1 MSFKNV
7 CLPLLGQLGR
17 FGNRLVSSVILTAL
31 SVLLVAC
38 VSGGG
43 GGGSSPAPAA
53 RGLFSHAGYDF
64 VLANSTRLNAAT
76 SARVLG
82 RVYLEAAEVE
92 ARLGP
97 GATITGVAYAL
108 SDLEREFF
116 SIAPARAADLTNGTM
131 LSFGSPNF
139 PNTPMTLDYIVNT
152 LGVDRMTVRATIAY
166 IDGAGRPQELTTSA
180 PITVTAVAR
189 ELDVNAFLAFA
200 GQRRSVVNGTHLVF
214 TAQGAVSENG
224 GARASALG
232 NVLRSLNIRAQSPAG
247 YARVPTLYFRLANAS
262 GPALAECGALFYL
275 DHQGYGIKTRAAQ
288 QLNHEAQ
295 AEYRCKLKASLRGVN
310 YTEVVTGPLL
320 TNLDRVRNVTGA
332 APTSFGADAAACSA
346 GDLAVVRAG
355 GCSYRAGVAIDVLDV
370 NEPVQLNVTL
380 RNASVYEGAVGG
392 LTQDPAIGE
401 VPTQDVLLAT
411 VSYLEP
417 DQDAAGTR
425 LGAAAPVLAAVQPRV
440 AAANLFVVRP
450 RAANEVGLYLNASAA
465 GALDYETLAVNATG
479 QKGYVLTLAATDN
492 STARLRTR
500 ARVHLEVKDVV
511 YAPTNLTYRNASDAA
526 TTTQELVPGFAQFVS
541 HGGPVLGTLRAV
553 DPETDRSDVL
563 TYAYVGVSAIS
574 SAGDRQHNATINGS
588 FALTGE
594 GADQLTLVGL
604 GLRDGDVFTLNLT
617 AVHKDATRGVGSAPA
632 AAFARVG
639 VRARVAYRADA
650 EGYGGRPGLQFT
662 TGHFNGTVAEGAPGA
677 SVELGAELR
686 VEGAS
691 AAARFDLLDRDAIN
705 AVLGAIPGIR
715 TLRPAIDRALM
726 VNLDR
731 DDADVFM
738 LNATTGL
745 LALRPERAAHFTTQP
760 FYTLLARVTNT
771 TAVSPAIYADSDYA
785 LLSVVVEDTNTAPRL
800 LGLRPNGNLAQAD
813 LAAARLTLDVAED
826 RPAGTEVARLEV
838 TDDNPLAGLVW
849 GIQPAGAAAGMFQ
862 VMPVGSVPTAFDART
877 GNYTATYAVTTTAA
891 LNYEALQA
899 SRGRLAL
906 TLNLTDGGQYGYE
919 RARRRPHALGRAA
932 QVLTVAVDGNVTD
945 VNEPLLLRAPAPEP
959 VREDASVGTRIAV
972 VEVID
977 PDEDVA
983 TRARVRIQART
994 QPASLTPV
1002 LGIANFTQVSAN
1014 TSRFELVVR
1023 NATLLE
1029 NAGDGRTFE
1038 VELVVTE
1045 NRTDAPS
1052 TATANLAL
1060 TVEDVV
1066 HPFTTE
1072 PVLANAG
1079 NLNLSEQLV
1088 LDQGS
1093 GFVLREALFRLG
1105 ETQADYDEFWFGRFR
1120 VTDVQARATGMS
1132 YGAAIREAPAL
1143 QNEEAFNLL
1152 TLRTRGA
1159 EVDLLVG
1166 EHRLIEDKLIGEQVA
1181 LELALVDPSGAVAP
1195 VSVSVPVA
1203 IERPRA
1209 DADRV
1214 QFADAAANANF
1225 EAEVPAA
1232 YLFHYTQ
1239 SAYAAELGAS
1249 VCSAED
1255 NVVNISIDERCYATV
1270 LVADGNRRVNYVQR
1284 DRSEQAYFGE
1294 PDAALRNGTGGEIGL
1309 VLTAREVNISTLG
1322 FYALDEAGNL
1332 RAALNEFEQ
1341 YFEWEV
1347 EQAYGADSRPA
1358 LVVRQREFAVL
1369 NRTNN
1374 QPLANRSYAALDT
1387 LPLSGADPRRTLR
1400 YFVVAVEESG
1410 DARNAT
1416 QRAIAQM
1423 NFVVEA
1429 TNLNQP
1435 AEVVNVTLGGHPLS
1449 PDPATPFELVENG
1462 LDRGLAGAVNT
1473 LSNILNITIRNPDG
1487 SERNQSVMTT
1497 VDVVATRG
1505 EEEGPSGMDSFELAS
1520 GMASGTDLARVGAT
1534 AAARR
1539 VVNISLGSNHTVD
1552 AVLPFQL
1559 ARNTHGRAFLR
1570 ARLVEND
1577 AEGNE
1582 VARAYF
1588 YYELRVGDGEIEPPV
1603 IADLTVSGFASPVG
1617 ENDLDA
1623 LGEDLT
1629 LRFNLTLPQAGLP
1642 RNLTLAQA
1650 SVTGENAALQ
1660 VIAADANVMQRNA
1673 TTATVTQ
1680 PLSHALH
1687 RHGPTTFTVTTQAR
1701 EPRGFAD
1708 EEYIYPAQALAV
1720 DPFVIRSQ
1728 NDPIQVCGRE
1738 RAVLCADETL
1748 TSQPARYRLAHDF
1761 GVPPRLNVRVR
1772 SSNEVMLYFRDVDL
1786 EAADPMPP
1794 TGEVRFAHVGVQ
1806 PFANTTIELMNGQN
1820 FNVPRDE
1827 LHIERVDAGRP
1838 DIRVRFPV
1846 KVTLTA
1852 PQYEGLAARGG
1863 TVDLNFTVNVT
1874 DRGAAT
1880 RFAVASA
1887 RFRITANASDTLVS
1901 AGDYAG
1907 VTAMIEEGTAAGTNV
1922 SFGTI
1927 NLTDPD
1933 IERSGGDTYT
1943 YGLTVRRSGQPGA
1956 VAGLLRWSHN
1966 SPETLRNQAG
1976 PEFRR
1981 SIQLARIPDD
1991 ADVGDYTV
1999 GWSIHEGEG
2008 VNASNLLVAE
2018 NSFTLTIVNVDDAPV
2033 VYCDARNVTDDP
2045 SCGYVERTVNLQEI
2059 FGAHDA
2065 PRLADFRDTGVG
2077 ATVVLRDPDLLALGE
2092 DALPAPAQLS
2102 IVNATLAHLNR
2113 TDGPPSQDRF
2123 ELGDGISIA
2132 RDAANNDRF
2141 TVTAPLRLNL
2151 TRSSY
2156 DFINQNVGGVL
2167 RFELNVTHALGSTLA
2182 RARLVFSAAANNPI
2196 FNISD
2201 AYTTAVAWPEGT
2213 AAGTSLSPESLQI
2226 NITDPDVTRANGD
2239 NYTYTLMVTNATN
2252 APVTDLLAW
2261 SDGMSET
2268 VQQATQQL
2276 NRTLVFAKELD
2287 DADVG
2292 VYTVTWSIADALNTR
2307 ASDAPARASSLTLTI
2322 TNIPDPITNSS
2333 MASRAA
2339 LYRLASDFNPG
2350 GERRRTSLR
2359 RNATAF
2365 FTDGDLLA
2373 LGGMALPTQ
2382 AQVVALPMHL
2392 ELVNVSAF
2400 LGDPL
2405 VRRVGRS
2412 QEIAVVVPVDLN
2424 LTDAQFSALETRGET
2439 TTFQLN
2445 VTVTDADA
2453 AAASAWAVTEI
2464 IIDTDNDAT
2473 VVANRYGGGEV
2484 PYLFIDNFYWERL
2497 FEGGPVF
2504 YEEGP
2509 VVNGLI
2515 TLRETNITITDRDI
2529 NTTAGDT
2536 YTYGLS
2542 ARRLNNRTVIEDLLV
2557 WSHGANETLKEQ
2569 ADITFNRTIRFAR
2582 DPTEADVG
2590 IYMVSWNI
2598 TDERVSLRAPGTA
2611 AANGTFT
2618 MNIRQTPN
2626 ATLTSV
2632 FPTPPRII
2640 NEGADPSGGVVSVE
2654 MGVHGDFRA
2663 ILDYN
2668 RSLPGNFL
2676 TTNLESSA
2684 GFQAWSAGLRL
2695 GGTPLGVIVEVEPRF
2710 APRDQQVGMHLFSI
2724 LVTTAGGTVRFH
2736 ETRISGSSERV
2747 NLAITV
2753 NNVDDPTTAAAGTLT
2768 GNSRGPRV
2776 QLPLFNLNDE
2786 DFQIPPRARAIA
2798 ANGGISLTSGLNLT
2812 FSRRAGSAQS
2822 CVLPTQERFFE
2833 GTLNNDQFQV
2843 ASSPSLSFNLLEIP
2857 ACAAIY
2863 LNATA
2868 DPSNELRLTEARLF
2882 DYTEPS
2888 GGPEQ
2893 ATDDLLIASGQL
2905 NITLDFHNISVAQ
2918 DLTDDLMDN
2927 TTGYYLLTA
2936 NITLASWT
2944 PVTNFS
2950 GVLDGDQHTI
2960 TLSAGGA
2967 LFNTIGDGG
2976 IVTDLGVLDGTLART
2991 NDGSI
2996 SYVYATGSRICAE
3009 AGCSSGGLVDTNNG
3023 VISDSYATGS
3033 SGCTNTPDQSTI
3045 SCRSGGLVGTNN
3057 GPIRNSYATGTS
3069 SCPRQRCRS
3078 GGLVGINNRA
3088 LISNSHATGTSSCL
3102 DRFCNTGGLAGEN
3115 EVNARIIHSYATGD
3129 NSCSRRDC
3137 NSGGLVGENVGF
3149 ISNSYALGNTSCS
3162 DWDCNSGGLV
3172 GLQSD
3177 SGSIHNSYAIG
3188 NSRSS
3193 PSSSDSGGLVGTAN
3207 GLINNSYAT
3216 GNSFCFDEAVFVCG
3230 SGGLVGVS
3238 TADNIINSYAAGA
3251 STCEG
3256 ANCENGGLI
3265 GDTST
3270 DPSPPDPIASYR
3282 AQSGGASHGIARSL
3296 TELRCPTAPGDN
3308 GCDPT
3313 SYIGWDSAIWDFGT
3327 SNDLPTIADLPA
3339 CPTFRPNCRH

>member
-1 MSFKNV
+1 MMFNSF
-7 CLPLLGQLGR
+7 LALWGQYRR
-17 FGNRLVSSVILTAL
+17 FLSRFVYSFVLAAL
-31 SVLLVAC
+31 SVLLAAC

-43 GGGSSPAPAA
+43 GGGSGAAPAA
-53 RGLFSHAGYDF
+53 RGLFSHAAYDF
-64 VLANSTRLNAAT
+64 VLANATRLNAAT

-108 SDLEREFF
+108 TGLEREFF
-116 SIAPARAADLTNGTM
+116 SIAPAQAADLTNGAM

-1066 HPFTTE
+1066 HPFTTA

-1079 NLNLSEQLV
+1079 NLNLSEQQA

-1120 VTDVQARATGMS
+1120 VTDVQARATEMN
-1132 YGAAIREAPAL
+1132 YGDEIEAAPAL

-1152 TLRTRGA
+1152 ALRTRGE

-1166 EHRLIEDKLIGEQVA
+1166 EHRLIEDKLIGEQVR
-1181 LELALVDPSGAVAP
+1181 LDLALVDPSGAVAP
-1195 VSVSVPVA
+1195 VAVPVPVR
-1203 IERPRA
+1203 ILLPRT
-1209 DADRV
+1209 ADRV
-1214 QFADAAANANF
+1214 QFADAGDGF
-1225 EAEVPAA
+1225 GTEEPAA
-1232 YLFHYTQ
+1232 YLFRYTQ
-1239 SAYAAELGAS
+1239 SAYAAELGAA

-1255 NVVNISIDERCYATV
+1255 NVANISIDERCYATV

-1284 DRSEQAYFGE
+1284 DRSEQVYFGG

-1309 VLTAREVNISTLG
+1309 VFTDREVNVTTLG
-1322 FYALDEAGNL
+1322 FYVLDEAGNL

-1358 LVVRQREFAVL
+1358 VVIRQKEFAVL
-1369 NRTNN
+1369 NRTTN

-1400 YFVVAVEESG
+1400 YFVLALEDGG

-1423 NFVVEA
+1423 NFLVEA

-1435 AEVVNVTLGGHPLS
+1435 AVVNVTLGGHRLLPNQ
-1449 PDPATPFELVENG
+1449 AFTLVENG
-1462 LDRGLAGAVNT
+1462 VDRGLAGAVNT
-1473 LSNILNITIRNPDG
+1473 PSNILNIAIRNPDG
-1487 SERNQSVMTT
+1487 SERNQSVTAT

-1505 EEEGPSGMDSFELAS
+1505 DEEGPSGMDSFDLAR
-1520 GMASGTDLARVGAT
+1520 GTASGTGLARVGAM
-1534 AAARR
+1534 ASARR

-1559 ARNTHGRAFLR
+1559 ARNTHGSAFVR
-1570 ARLVEND
+1570 VRLVEND

-1582 VARAYF
+1582 VARAYT
-1588 YYELRVGDGEIEPPV
+1588 YYELRVSDGAIQPPV
-1603 IADLTVSGFASPVG
+1603 IADLTVSGLASPAG

-1650 SVTGENAALQ
+1650 TVTGESAALQ
-1660 VIAADANVMQRNA
+1660 VAAADANVMQRNA

-1687 RHGPTTFTVTTQAR
+1687 RHGPTTFTVMTQVR

-1708 EEYIYPAQALAV
+1708 EEYTYPAASLAV

-1728 NDPIQVCGRE
+1728 NDRLVVCRVCP
-1738 RAVLCADETL
+1738 APTA
-1748 TSQPARYRLAHDF
+1748 ARYRLERHF
-1761 GVPPRLNVRVR
+1761 GSPTNRTPGLA
-1772 SSNEVMLYFRDVDL
+1772 SSQTPAEVYFTDVDL
-1786 EAADPMPP
+1786 ATE
-1794 TGEVRFAHVGVQ
+1794 GESAVPLPRHARIQHIGPQDLNSTTSINLTNDGNFDHGSIEVERIGSTNNLLVQ
-1806 PFANTTIELMNGQN
+1806 
-1820 FNVPRDE
+1820 VPVS
-1827 LHIERVDAGRP
+1827 LA
-1838 DIRVRFPV
+1838 
-1846 KVTLTA
+1846 LTA
-1852 PQYEGLAARGG
+1852 TQYDAISRING
-1863 TVDLNFTVNVT
+1863 TSILNFTVTLSDIGNVSHQVNAT
-1874 DRGAAT
+1874 AQIRIAVDTNDAEVTPEDLYAGGEARLAEGNGTGAAVFPT
-1880 RFAVASA
+1880 ALN
-1887 RFRITANASDTLVS
+1887 ITDA
-1901 AGDYAG
+1901 
-1907 VTAMIEEGTAAGTNV
+1907 
-1922 SFGTI
+1922 
-1927 NLTDPD
+1927 D
-1933 IERSGGDTYT
+1933 IQRPGGDTYT

-1956 VAGLLRWSHN
+1956 VDDLLRWSHPG
-1966 SPETLRNQAG
+1966 SETLSDRPSASFQ
-1976 PEFRR
+1976 RR
-1981 SIQLARIPDD
+1981 IELARIPDD

-1999 GWSIHEGEG
+1999 DWSIREAEGAED
-2008 VNASNLLVAE
+2008 SNRLVAE
-2018 NSFTLTIVNVDDAPV
+2018 DSFTLTIVNVDDAPT
-2033 VYCDARNVTDDP
+2033 VYCDVRNATQNCGYQGASVVLQDTFGAPNNPRLNTVVDTGARINVIFEDEDLRLRNPDALPGPADVRLANLSASLPTGDGDVSLQGNPGGWDAALNVSAGVQTAHIGEGRINVTIPIRLMLTRNQYDFINHQGDP
-2045 SCGYVERTVNLQEI
+2045 ALYFDLVLNSNGVTAR
-2059 FGAHDA
+2059 ARA
-2065 PRLADFRDTGVG
+2065 RLAFIARGNLATLVSLAGGSRLLENEQLTRDFRSGDIII
-2077 ATVVLRDPDLLALGE
+2077 RDPDLRRMRSDG
-2092 DALPAPAQLS
+2092 
-2102 IVNATLAHLNR
+2102 NRYTLAMEVRDKDNRSVTNLLTWEGGAPIYSELVSPRSQDVSFNFVGAR
-2113 TDGPPSQDRF
+2113 TDPLTDADVAGSPY
-2123 ELGDGISIA
+2123 IA
-2132 RDAANNDRF
+2132 
-2141 TVTAPLRLNL
+2141 
-2151 TRSSY
+2151 
-2156 DFINQNVGGVL
+2156 
-2167 RFELNVTHALGSTLA
+2167 H
-2182 RARLVFSAAANNPI
+2182 
-2196 FNISD
+2196 
-2201 AYTTAVAWPEGT
+2201 W
-2213 AAGTSLSPESLQI
+2213 
-2226 NITDPDVTRANGD
+2226 NITDHLTPSGQPELVISFTFLLLIDNVDDPLRVVCDANNAAEDCGFTPARYAFAELNPAVVDDELISSNTNVTVLFSDDDLLAGLAPNPAVGDFTDADPDDEIA
-2239 NYTYTLMVTNATN
+2239 LNATN
-2252 APVTDLLAW
+2252 
-2261 SDGMSET
+2261 
-2268 VQQATQQL
+2268 
-2276 NRTLVFAKELD
+2276 FAID
-2287 DADVG
+2287 
-2292 VYTVTWSIADALNTR
+2292 
-2307 ASDAPARASSLTLTI
+2307 
-2322 TNIPDPITNSS
+2322 
-2333 MASRAA
+2333 
-2339 LYRLASDFNPG
+2339 
-2350 GERRRTSLR
+2350 TS
-2359 RNATAF
+2359 AI
-2365 FTDGDLLA
+2365 
-2373 LGGMALPTQ
+2373 
-2382 AQVVALPMHL
+2382 
-2392 ELVNVSAF
+2392 E
-2400 LGDPL
+2400 
-2405 VRRVGRS
+2405 VRRVGDTNRTKVTFPVKLRLTQTQFDTINAS
-2412 QEIAVVVPVDLN
+2412 GDAVSLRFNFTLANTGGSGVVVADGSIELQRDTDGDGIGDVMDNCPFLNSRDQRDGDRDDIGDVCEARPVSGLMAVTDGPSAVNLTWTNPRDSVLQLLNIAYGPTNDQTNRTTVNITAATDLAGGTQARYRVGGLLGVTDYTFTVSGIDFRQGLRNQTLPEESVVVTTPLDSADEDGDGVPNEEDNCPGFKSSDTNDADGNGIGDACEVEAVLDLRVVPDNETAVNLRWTNPEDSNLLMLNITYGPADN
-2424 LTDAQFSALETRGET
+2424 LTDH
-2439 TTFQLN
+2439 
-2445 VTVTDADA
+2445 VTVNLTADGDLAAGAQVSRQFAVDLDVWYTFTVSGLDARHGERNQTLPPA
-2453 AAASAWAVTEI
+2453 AARFRTRLSTDGDGIADDEDNCFNLYNPDQMDSDSDTYGDACGPDPDDDGIREIQTAAQLDAVRHNLSANYELI
-2464 IIDTDNDAT
+2464 RDIDLSPY
-2473 VVANRYGGGEV
+2473 ANWQPLGNSSSRYTGVFDGNGHTIANLSTSGYQNAGLFGAIAGGGGTTI
-2484 PYLFIDNFYWERL
+2484 LANL
-2497 FEGGPVF
+2497 
-2504 YEEGP
+2504 
-2509 VVNGLI
+2509 
-2515 TLRETNITITDRDI
+2515 TLRVKHSRA
-2529 NTTAGDT
+2529 AGD
-2536 YTYGLS
+2536 
-2542 ARRLNNRTVIEDLLV
+2542 
-2557 WSHGANETLKEQ
+2557 
-2569 ADITFNRTIRFAR
+2569 
-2582 DPTEADVG
+2582 
-2590 IYMVSWNI
+2590 
-2598 TDERVSLRAPGTA
+2598 
-2611 AANGTFT
+2611 
-2618 MNIRQTPN
+2618 
-2626 ATLTSV
+2626 
-2632 FPTPPRII
+2632 
-2640 NEGADPSGGVVSVE
+2640 
-2654 MGVHGDFRA
+2654 
-2663 ILDYN
+2663 
-2668 RSLPGNFL
+2668 
-2676 TTNLESSA
+2676 
-2684 GFQAWSAGLRL
+2684 
-2695 GGTPLGVIVEVEPRF
+2695 
-2710 APRDQQVGMHLFSI
+2710 
-2724 LVTTAGGTVRFH
+2724 
-2736 ETRISGSSERV
+2736 
-2747 NLAITV
+2747 
-2753 NNVDDPTTAAAGTLT
+2753 
-2768 GNSRGPRV
+2768 
-2776 QLPLFNLNDE
+2776 
-2786 DFQIPPRARAIA
+2786 
-2798 ANGGISLTSGLNLT
+2798 
-2812 FSRRAGSAQS
+2812 
-2822 CVLPTQERFFE
+2822 
-2833 GTLNNDQFQV
+2833 
-2843 ASSPSLSFNLLEIP
+2843 
-2857 ACAAIY
+2857 
-2863 LNATA
+2863 
-2868 DPSNELRLTEARLF
+2868 
-2882 DYTEPS
+2882 
-2888 GGPEQ
+2888 
-2893 ATDDLLIASGQL
+2893 
-2905 NITLDFHNISVAQ
+2905 
-2918 DLTDDLMDN
+2918 
-2927 TTGYYLLTA
+2927 
-2936 NITLASWT
+2936 
-2944 PVTNFS
+2944 
-2950 GVLDGDQHTI
+2950 
-2960 TLSAGGA
+2960 
-2967 LFNTIGDGG
+2967 
-2976 IVTDLGVLDGTLART
+2976 
-2991 NDGSI
+2991 
-2996 SYVYATGSRICAE
+2996 
-3009 AGCSSGGLVDTNNG
+3009 DTN
-3023 VISDSYATGS
+3023 A
-3033 SGCTNTPDQSTI
+3033 
-3045 SCRSGGLVGTNN
+3045 GGLVGRADDTSI
-3057 GPIRNSYATGTS
+3057 IRNVHVIVDEDISVDHSGGSIVTAGGLIGRATADRAVLVLSISNSSVFIGGNLSILDNDVGSAGDFHAGGLIGGVAVRNAATGGVLGLQIDDSYARVNGSIVFHSQGGSGDTVDL
-3069 SCPRQRCRS
+3069 
-3078 GGLVGINNRA
+3078 GGLVGRNFRGYR
-3088 LISNSHATGTSSCL
+3088 ISNAYAVSS
-3102 DRFCNTGGLAGEN
+3102 DITTRGFSGSVGGLMGIDINQLESRQF
-3115 EVNARIIHSYATGD
+3115 VNSYFTAPVPNAD
-3129 NSCSRRDC
+3129 NSARD
-3137 NSGGLVGENVGF
+3137 
-3149 ISNSYALGNTSCS
+3149 
-3162 DWDCNSGGLV
+3162 
-3172 GLQSD
+3172 
-3177 SGSIHNSYAIG
+3177 
-3188 NSRSS
+3188 SS
-3193 PSSSDSGGLVGTAN
+3193 PHKRSLRQ
-3207 GLINNSYAT
+3207 LECPI
-3216 GNSFCFDEAVFVCG
+3216 
-3230 SGGLVGVS
+3230 
-3238 TADNIINSYAAGA
+3238 A
-3251 STCEG
+3251 SNRTCEG
-3256 ANCENGGLI
+3256 A
-3265 GDTST
+3265 TT
-3270 DPSPPDPIASYR
+3270 Y
-3282 AQSGGASHGIARSL
+3282 
-3296 TELRCPTAPGDN
+3296 T
-3308 GCDPT
+3308 
-3313 SYIGWDSAIWDFGT
+3313 GWANTTWDFGDNQT
-3327 SNDLPTIADLPA
+3327 LPELRARPDPLSDLLP
-3339 CPTFRPNCRH
+3339 